1 MLDSK
6 QSLVEATKN
15 TRGEWRRPDFVDSNR
30 TAHEGRPKRIM
41 ESNMGEEIIVIS
53 RAELSLL

>member
-15 TRGEWRRPDFVDSNR
+15 TRREWRPDLVDPNR

-41 ESNMGEEIIVIS
+41 ESNMGEKIIVIV